1 MPRLSSETSYKY
13 YINRKWNMKKSIP
26 TSKKLAMCNV
36 LQTRAQAGKSTNMK
50 FKDKEVDLKKLRRA
64 MKEHAR
70 QQITMRPVARGYE
83 AEATNISHP
92 IVPFGNTMYVLIPR
106 NICTKVMKDFIS

>member
-1 MPRLSSETSYKY
+1 
-13 YINRKWNMKKSIP
+13 MKKSIP
-26 TSKKLAMCNV
+26 TSKKLAMCNI
-36 LQTRAQAGKSTNMK
+36 LQTRAQAGKPTNMK
-50 FKDKEVDLKKLRRA
+50 CKDKNIDLKKLRRA
-64 MKEHAR
+64 MKEHTR